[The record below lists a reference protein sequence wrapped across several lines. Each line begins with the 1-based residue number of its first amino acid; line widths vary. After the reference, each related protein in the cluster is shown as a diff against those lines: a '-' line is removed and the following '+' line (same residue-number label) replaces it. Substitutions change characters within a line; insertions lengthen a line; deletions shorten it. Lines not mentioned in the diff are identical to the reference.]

1 MKILE
6 KYTQNE
12 LYQTILDM
20 VAIPSIT
27 THAEEERRIARY
39 IYDKL
44 GEEPYFKDHQEDLR
58 MVPIEDDPLERV
70 FSFAIVR
77 AKKPTSKTI
86 ILTGHM
92 DVVDTTPCGTLAP
105 WAFNPVEYT
114 ERLAAVSIP
123 ENARQDLETGEWL
136 FGRGIADMKGG
147 LAAGLQ
153 LTREVA
159 HTRRSDVNI
168 IYLAVPDEENN
179 SAGMRAASKFLEEY
193 ARENDLSYLAC
204 IDLEPTFATNGMSTP
219 SIYLG
224 TIGKVNTFFYS
235 RGKESHVGEYF
246 EGFSATPIM
255 SYVNLALEGNPFY
268 ADKLKGQLYPPTV
281 AMRQTD
287 LRQEY
292 SATTVSKG
300 FAFYSHLTATKMPS
314 EILSEVMG
322 VASRAANEAVL
333 HYDNNLSI
341 FHQKGGITPLNS
353 WKPTVLSY
361 EKLET
366 LTSERLSEH
375 AFEAFMEDALAAA
388 GPDADERERASSVID
403 NMVRLCMLEP
413 PVIVTGF
420 LPPWYPH
427 RTNEGVSD
435 GEIIVADAANC
446 VVEKAQAEYG
456 LTLDVRPLFEGISDL
471 SYCGFQGPREEL
483 EVFARNMPGWGR
495 IYSLPLDALKKLNIP
510 VISFGPHGRDAHS
523 NTERIH
529 LPYAL
534 DVFPNLLRLLVN
546 TIVEKHIDL
555 KQ

>member
-1 MKILE
+1 MKNVD

-12 LYQTILDM
+12 LYKTILDM
-20 VAIPSIT
+20 VAIPSVT
-27 THAEEERRIARY
+27 TNAEEERRMARY
-39 IYDKL
+39 VYDKL
-44 GEEPYFKDHQEDLR
+44 GEEPYFKDHPEDLKLIS
-58 MVPIEDDPLERV
+58 IEDDPLERDYV
-70 FSFAIVR
+70 FAIVR

-92 DVVDTTPCGTLAP
+92 DVVSTTACGTLAP

-123 ENARQDLETGEWL
+123 DEARQDLETGEWL
-136 FGRGIADMKGG
+136 FGRGIADMKSG
-147 LAAGLQ
+147 LAAGLH
-153 LTREVA
+153 LTRETA
-159 HTRRSDVNI
+159 NTRRSDVNI
-168 IYLAVPDEENN
+168 VYLTVPDEENN
-179 SAGMRAASKFLEEY
+179 SAGMRAASKLLYEFATENSLE
-193 ARENDLSYLAC
+193 YLAC

-246 EGFSATPIM
+246 EGFSAIPIM
-255 SYVNLALEGNPFY
+255 SYVNLALEGNPLY
-268 ADKLKGQLYPPTV
+268 SDKLKGQLYPPSV

-292 SATTVSKG
+292 SATTISKG
-300 FAFYSHLTATKMPS
+300 FAYYSHLTATKMPS
-314 EILSEVMG
+314 EILAEVVG

-341 FHQKGGITPLNS
+341 FHQKGGITPLKS

-366 LTSERLSEH
+366 LTRERLSEH
-375 AFEAFMEDALAAA
+375 AFNAFMEDALEAA
-388 GPDADERERASSVID
+388 GPDADERDRASSVID
-403 NMVRLCMLEP
+403 SMVRLCMLEP
-413 PVIVTGF
+413 PVTITGF

-427 RTNEGVSD
+427 RTNERASD
-435 GEIIVADAANC
+435 GEIIVADAADC
-446 VVEKAQAEYG
+446 VVNKAQTEYG
-456 LTLDVRPLFEGISDL
+456 ITLDVRPLFEGISDL

-495 IYSLPLDALKKLNIP
+495 TYSLPLDALKNLNIP

-529 LPYAL
+529 LSYAI
-534 DVFPNLLRLLVN
+534 DIFPELLRLLVN
-546 TIVEKHIDL
+546 TIVKKHQDL
-555 KQ
+555 KA